1 VAEARWAS
9 TWSPLKIAAFRA
21 MWIAVLV
28 SNVGTWMQTVGAQW
42 LLVHLPHAAIL
53 VALVQV
59 ADMLPDV
66 ALAFVGG
73 VLADTMDRRRLLIGT
88 QAFLAIAAIA
98 LTLLT
103 LAGQMPAPLLLTFT
117 FILGFSSVISNPAY
131 QSLVPELVPRDQIR
145 AASALSSLS
154 INMARVA
161 GPAIAGLLIARVGV
175 AAVFALNAAS
185 YIVFGLVVLAW
196 RPPAGSARSNAE
208 PFISA
213 MRSGGR
219 FIRHSRTVRR
229 LFVRATLFLFPAS
242 VLWALLPL
250 IAIQKLRQGPDGYG
264 ILLGS
269 LGAGAVAGALILP
282 KLRALWSI
290 NGLTFIASAL
300 YAAALVGLVAV
311 PSLLVA
317 IPLLVLAGIAWVAI
331 LSEVNAYLQLY
342 LPSWVRAR
350 GLSVYQMVLF
360 GSQGAGALLWGLFAE
375 PFGLVTTFLTAAA
388 VLLAGAATI
397 RALPFRDTS
406 WMDRSLVTPWPE
418 PHLVVDQ
425 EQTEGPVVVSM
436 TFTVSPE
443 NETPFFEAMAKLR
456 RARLRTGASRWGLYR
471 DGEVPRRFVELFLV
485 PSWEEHMRQHRE
497 RLTGTD
503 QVLQDRAAAFSDPP
517 PTTEHLLGVEV
528 TEVD

>member
-1 VAEARWAS
+1 
-9 TWSPLKIAAFRA
+9 
-21 MWIAVLV
+21 
-28 SNVGTWMQTVGAQW
+28 
-42 LLVHLPHAAIL
+42 
-53 VALVQV
+53 
-59 ADMLPDV
+59 
-66 ALAFVGG
+66 
-73 VLADTMDRRRLLIGT
+73 MDRRRLLIGT
-88 QAFLAIAAIA
+88 QAFLAITAIA

-103 LAGQMPAPLLLTFT
+103 VAGQMPAVLLLTFT

-145 AASALSSLS
+145 SASALSSLS
-154 INMARVA
+154 INIARVV

-196 RPPAGSARSNAE
+196 RPPAGSARSHAE

-250 IAIQKLRQGPDGYG
+250 IATQRLHQGSDGYG
-264 ILLGS
+264 ILLAS

-282 KLRALWSI
+282 KLRRWSI
-290 NGLTFIASAL
+290 NGLTFIASVL
-300 YAAALVGLVAV
+300 YAASLVGVVAV
-311 PSLLVA
+311 PSLVVA

-375 PFGLVTTFLTAAA
+375 PFGLVTTFLVAAA
-388 VLLAGAATI
+388 VLVAGAATI

-436 TFTVSPE
+436 TYTVNPE
-443 NETPFFEAMAKLR
+443 NETPFLEAMAKLR
-456 RARLRTGASRWGLYR
+456 RARLRTGASRWGIYR

-517 PTTEHLLGVEV
+517 PTTEHLLGVDV

>member
-154 INMARVA
+154 INMARVV

-196 RPPAGSARSNAE
+196 RPAGSARSNAE

-250 IAIQKLRQGPDGYG
+250 IAIQKLHQGPDGYG